1 MIPEVFSL
9 GLHTHLSMYVY
20 MYLNTYKHTHT
31 YKISVKFRKEERL
44 RNYLSIWKLSIFF
57 SVVKTLEI
65 LRLIIDFLPVVPT
78 NSYRTSRHFESQK
91 VMLASPMQC
100 NKDS

>member
-1 MIPEVFSL
+1 
-9 GLHTHLSMYVY
+9 MYVY

-31 YKISVKFRKEERL
+31 YKIAVKFRKEERL

-65 LRLIIDFLPVVPT
+65 LRLIIDFLPIVPT
-78 NSYRTSRHFESQK
+78 NSYRTSRHFETEGHVGFPHTVLQRLLEDYTK
-91 VMLASPMQC
+91 PKNDMVLL
-100 NKDS
+100 